1 MRNLTIKRA
10 KSFVAC
16 LAKMKIYIED
26 PLAND
31 LVINGVYCRKLGDLK
46 NGEEK
51 TFQIGDHAAKVFV
64 IADKLSKNFCNEFYP
79 LPEGTEDVFLSGAN
93 KYNPINGNAFRFDG
107 VADEEVKKNRK
118 NGLWIG
124 IAVMCIAMM
133 VGIII
138 GLVGSIGSLMNLSSK
153 PKTFSDEG
161 MSITLTEAFI
171 EADYEGYTTCYDS
184 TNVAV
189 FVIKEE
195 FSLME
200 GLEDYTLVQY
210 GELVAGNNGLD
221 ASALKITD
229 ELLYFDYDY
238 TVPDSNQTYMYYSF
252 LYKAED
258 AFWIVQFATLEENE
272 EYYLDDIFEWA
283 DSVEFTK

>member
-1 MRNLTIKRA
+1 MRNLTIKRQ

-16 LAKMKIYIED
+16 LGKMKVYIED
-26 PLAND
+26 PMAND
-31 LVINGVYCRKLGDLK
+31 LVIKGVYCRKLGDLK

-51 TFQIGDHAAKVFV
+51 TFEIGDNAAKVFV
-64 IADKLSKNFCNEFYP
+64 IADALSKDFCNEFYP

-118 NGLWIG
+118 SGLWIG
-124 IAVMCIAMM
+124 LAVLSVAMII
-133 VGIII
+133 GIII
-138 GLVGSIGSLMNLSSK
+138 GLVGSIGSFLNLTTK
-153 PKTFSDEG
+153 EKTFSDEG

-171 EADYEGYTTCYDS
+171 VADYEGYTTCYDS

-189 FVIKEE
+189 FVIKED

-210 GELVAGNNGLD
+210 GELVTANNGLE
-221 ASALKITD
+221 ASVLRMKD
-229 ELLYFDYDY
+229 DLLYFKRTYEI
-238 TVPDSNQTYMYYSF
+238 PDLEQTYVYYAF

-258 AFWIVQFATLEENE
+258 AFWLVQFATLEENV
-272 EYYLDDIFEWA
+272 EYYQDDIFVWA
-283 DSVEFTK
+283 DSVEFAE

>member
-1 MRNLTIKRA
+1 
-10 KSFVAC
+10 
-16 LAKMKIYIED
+16 MKIYIED

-31 LVINGVYCRKLGDLK
+31 LVINGVYCRKLGVLK

-51 TFQIGDHAAKVFV
+51 TFQIGDNAAKVFV
-64 IADKLSKNFCNEFYP
+64 IADKLSKGFCNEFYP

-107 VADEEVKKNRK
+107 VANEEVKKNRK
-118 NGLWIG
+118 SGLWIG
-124 IAVMCIAMM
+124 IGVLCVAMI

-138 GLVGSIGSLMNLSSK
+138 GLVGSIGSFLNLSTK

-171 EADYEGYTTCYDS
+171 VADYEGYTTCYDS

-200 GLEDYTLVQY
+200 GFEDYTLAQY
-210 GELVAGNNGLD
+210 GELVTGNNGLD
-221 ASALKITD
+221 ASALKKSNN
-229 ELLYFDYDY
+229 LLYFTYDY
-238 TVPDSNQTYMYYSF
+238 KVPDLDQTYEYYAFMY
-252 LYKAED
+252 KGKD
-258 AFWIVQFATLEENE
+258 AFWLVQFATLEENV
-272 EYYLDDIFEWA
+272 EYYLDDIFAWA
-283 DSVEFTK
+283 DSVEFAE